1 LEQKFL
7 KAIQQL
13 LQELTPWNLK
23 ISVFY

>member
-23 ISVFY
+23 TSVFY